1 MKKTALILLAVM
13 MTLVLSACAGGKE
26 QEQAENIGSLQDAE
40 HETLTSDNDQPV
52 PAAEGNG
59 QPSGETAEMPSTGAE
74 PDGSKI
80 LVAYFSATNNTEDV
94 AQKLAEGLGAD
105 IYEIVPEVPYTD
117 ADLNYGDPTS
127 RTSAEMN
134 DPDARPGISGQVKNM
149 EQYSVIYLGY
159 PIWLVYHNLIQ
170 CTQA

>member
-26 QEQAENIGSLQDAE
+26 QAENIGSLQDTE
-40 HETLTSDNDQPV
+40 HETLTSENDQPV
-52 PAAEGNG
+52 PAAEGDD
-59 QPSGETAEMPSTGAE
+59 QPSGETAETSSSGAE
-74 PDGSKI
+74 PESSKI

-117 ADLNYGDPTS
+117 ADLNYGDSTS

-134 DPDARPGISGQVKNM
+134 DPDARPGISGQVENV

-159 PIWLVYHNLIQ
+159 PIWLAYHNLIQ